1 MVLIYSVA
9 QGCVVSVSAERGAGR
24 GESRQAQVRGGP
36 CGDHPGGPGPGL
48 GRETRG
54 SEMGL
59 GVLKE
64 VQGGKGT
71 SPSAGHAILL
81 GMEARPSQ
89 CAEDEAWAEKQEG
102 GGGGRDRMELS
113 GLGGR

>member
-1 MVLIYSVA
+1 M
-9 QGCVVSVSAERGAGR
+9 SVSAEHGAGR
-24 GESRQAQVRGGP
+24 GESRQAQVRGGA

-59 GVLKE
+59 GVPKE
-64 VQGGKGT
+64 VRGGKGT

-89 CAEDEAWAEKQEG
+89 CTEDEAGQRNRKEGVG
-102 GGGGRDRMELS
+102 GGS
-113 GLGGR
+113 GWS